1 MVKER
6 PGMNRGEPWKQPGE
20 FIPEG
25 WVPYSEDDKVEEWRV
40 EQLRKAGVPEGAAT
54 VLARSKSDLHKMVSA
69 AQDGLSAEGLLAV
82 FS

>member
-1 MVKER
+1 MER
-6 PGMNRGEPWKQPGE
+6 PDE
-20 FIPEG
+20 FVPEG
-25 WVPYSEDDKVEEWRV
+25 WVPYLEDDKVEEWRT

-69 AQDGLSAEGLLAV
+69 AQSGLSAEGLLAV